1 MSVEASRQPF
11 PGMVLERELPVG
23 ELFTV
28 AWAPDGR
35 MFATGG
41 IDEVVRLWRRDGR
54 MTAALTGH
62 DRAVLSVA
70 FSPAGR
76 LLASGGSDHSV
87 RLWSLDTLT
96 CVRQFTGHSQRVTSV
111 AWSGNGEWFVSGSDD
126 GTVCCGAAR
135 GGTELQLLIRHIGAV
150 NSVAVSANGN
160 ATACAS
166 SDGTA
171 RLWHTAARFNDA
183 WPARELNASSRL
195 GTPSNSA
202 RQSLAIEPAW
212 ILPHPAAVHSVC
224 FSPDGRFVVTGC
236 QDAAIRIWNVG
247 TTLMVR
253 ILEGHSTPVRA
264 LAFSP
269 DGRFLVSKSDGGT
282 VRVWRCDRWSQLGKF
297 FEATM
302 STVVSIGVSRDN
314 VLATFGDAQCAV
326 SLWRLDPEVLLAGA
340 ERPSQYCNAKV
351 VLVGDSGV
359 GKSGLALALAGKP
372 FIATESTH
380 ARNIWRLDERV
391 VDLAPDLQETREI
404 LLWDLAG
411 QPAYRVVHQLHLH
424 DTTVAIIVFDAR
436 NDTDPLAGA
445 RHWDRALR
453 QARRVLASQAPL
465 RKVLVVARID
475 RGGVALGPAR
485 LAQLREELEIV
496 EQDYFETSAKH
507 GWGIAELRDAVNRL
521 IDWEGLPKVTSTRL
535 FHEIRAFVI
544 AAREQAHRLV
554 TVPALCEAFLAGQP
568 GLHAVDVRSQFATCV
583 GRLESSGV
591 VRSFAFGNYVLLQP
605 ELLDAYASAIVE
617 AARDEPD
624 GLGII
629 AEDHVRAGEFR
640 LSADRLAD
648 PREEE
653 LLLIATI
660 ESLVRG
666 ELALRESTDDGVVL
680 LFPAQSTREPPP
692 AVAELRPS
700 YRVAFE
706 GSAGSVY
713 ATLAVRLTRS
723 GVFQRDEI
731 WRDGLTVT
739 DSLGA
744 RCGVRLHVSEV
755 GGTLEV
761 VASAQT
767 APVIRKQLEQ
777 FVHAHV
783 ARRAVAATVRA
794 ELVVVCGGCGVV
806 FPPDHI
812 QKRLASNRSWIDC
825 QVCDHRTELTG
836 LAERRAMPEGATV
849 MPEDVTMMNRDADS
863 RRERE
868 AASVRLAGKATA
880 RDFDVFLCHHGVDK
894 REVKR
899 IGEQLKAR
907 GYLPWLDEWELP
919 PGQPW
924 LRELESQIESIRAAA
939 VFIGADDAGPWQR
952 LELDALLRQFIER
965 GCPVIPVILPS
976 VSIPRPRLP
985 AFLRDFTWV
994 DFRVDDPPP
1003 IDRLIWGITRVKPS
1017 PGPDASATSP

>member
-1 MSVEASRQPF
+1 
-11 PGMVLERELPVG
+11 
-23 ELFTV
+23 
-28 AWAPDGR
+28 
-35 MFATGG
+35 
-41 IDEVVRLWRRDGR
+41 
-54 MTAALTGH
+54 
-62 DRAVLSVA
+62 
-70 FSPAGR
+70 
-76 LLASGGSDHSV
+76 LLVQHEH
-87 RLWSLDTLT
+87 L
-96 CVRQFTGHSQRVTSV
+96 
-111 AWSGNGEWFVSGSDD
+111 
-126 GTVCCGAAR
+126 
-135 GGTELQLLIRHIGAV
+135 V
-150 NSVAVSANGN
+150 NSVAVSATGN

-166 SDGTA
+166 ADCTA
-171 RLWHTAARFNDA
+171 RLWHTEVRSDAA
-183 WPARELNASSRL
+183 WPTRELLLS
-195 GTPSNSA
+195 
-202 RQSLAIEPAW
+202 
-212 ILPHPAAVHSVC
+212 HPAPVDSIC
-224 FSPDGRFVVTGC
+224 FAPDGQFVATGC
-236 QDAAIRIWNVG
+236 HDASIRIWDMDG
-247 TTLMVR
+247 SMVR

-264 LAFSP
+264 VAFAP

-282 VRVWRCDRWSQLGKF
+282 VRLWGCDRWSELGKF
-297 FEATM
+297 VEQTT
-302 STVVSIGVSRDN
+302 SQLVSIGISRDH
-314 VLATFGDAQCAV
+314 VLATFGDRQRVV
-326 SLWRLDPEVLLAGA
+326 SLWRLDPAVLLAGV
-340 ERPSQYCNAKV
+340 ERRSQYCNAKV

-372 FIATESTH
+372 FVATESTH
-380 ARNIWRLDERV
+380 ARNIWQLDARV
-391 VDLAPDLQETREI
+391 VALAPDLEETRET

-411 QPAYRVVHQLHLH
+411 QPAYRIVHQLHLH

-436 NDTDPLAGA
+436 SETDPLAGV

-453 QARRVLASQAPL
+453 QARRALASNPAPL
-465 RKVLVVARID
+465 RKLLVVARVD
-475 RGGVALGPAR
+475 RGGAALGPAR
-485 LAQLREELEIV
+485 LAQLRGELEIA
-496 EQDYFETSAKH
+496 EQDYFETSAKQ
-507 GWGIAELRDAVNRL
+507 GWGIAELRDAVDRL
-521 IDWEGLPKVTSTRL
+521 IDWDGLPKVTSTRL
-535 FHEIRAFVI
+535 FHDIRSFVI
-544 AAREQAHRLV
+544 AARDKAQRLV

-568 GLHAVDVRSQFATCV
+568 GLHPADVRGQFATCV

-591 VRSFAFGNYVLLQP
+591 VRSFAFGNYVLLEP
-605 ELLDAYASAIVE
+605 ELLDAYASAIVA

-629 AEDHVRAGEFR
+629 AEDEVRAGQFR
-640 LSADRLAD
+640 IPADRLAD

-666 ELALRESTDDGVVL
+666 EIALRESTDDGVVL

-692 AVAELRPS
+692 AVAELRPC

-706 GSAGSVY
+706 GSARSVY

-731 WRDGLTVT
+731 WRDGLTVC
-739 DSLGA
+739 DSLGV
-744 RCGVRLHVSEV
+744 RCGVRLHEVTEV

-761 VASAQT
+761 VVSTQT

-794 ELVVVCGGCGVV
+794 EVVVMCGGCGVV

-812 QKRLASNRSWIDC
+812 QKRLAGNRGWIIC
-825 QVCDHRTELTG
+825 QVCDHRTELAG
-836 LAERRAMPEGATV
+836 LTERRAMPEGVTA
-849 MPEDVTMMNRDADS
+849 MPEDVTMMNRDADTQ
-863 RRERE
+863 RERE

-880 RDFDVFLCHHGVDK
+880 RDFDVFLCHRGVDK

-899 IGEQLKAR
+899 VGEQLKAR
-907 GYLPWLDEWELP
+907 GYLPWLDEWELA

-939 VFIGADDAGPWQR
+939 VFIGADDTGPWQR

-985 AFLRDFTWV
+985 AFLHDFTWV

-1003 IDRLIWGITRVKPS
+1003 IDQLIWGITKVKPS
-1017 PGPDASATSP
+1017 SGSGASAPP